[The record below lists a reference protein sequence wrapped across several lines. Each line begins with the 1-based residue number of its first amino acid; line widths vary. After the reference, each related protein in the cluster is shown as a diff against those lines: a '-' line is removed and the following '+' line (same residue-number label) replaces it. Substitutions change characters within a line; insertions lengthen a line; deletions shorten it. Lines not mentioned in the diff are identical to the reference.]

1 MISKTERAIMV
12 LLRMAVIEESRA
24 NILGRFFACEFSK
37 SKAVFM
43 KQTLKT
49 EQQKHT
55 MNRWV

>member
-1 MISKTERAIMV
+1 MISNTERAITV
-12 LLRMAVIEESRA
+12 LLRMAIIEKSRA
-24 NILGRFFACEFSK
+24 NLLSRFLACEFSK

-55 MNRWV
+55 MNR